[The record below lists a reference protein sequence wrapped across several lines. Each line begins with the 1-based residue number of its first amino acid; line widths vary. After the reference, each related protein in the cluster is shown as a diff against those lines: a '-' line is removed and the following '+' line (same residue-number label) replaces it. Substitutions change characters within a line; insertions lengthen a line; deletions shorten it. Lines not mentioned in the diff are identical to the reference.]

1 MRYSVSML
9 YNTSATMS
17 PSNIIIY
24 NKNGNPELAVDLF
37 KTVIVIGNT
46 IGFAQYIVQKT
57 NFMATRWGYA
67 SEVNLTLP
75 PNVTMFNLE
84 DIDKMRDYLLRTQ
97 TTDAVVIDK
106 TITLSPYKE
115 TLQSTRANNG
125 NLIRTA
131 IVQTQE
137 GLALKTYQSDLFN
150 NWLKTE
156 SIVGPGSISEITAV
170 STAAGSFTIDAL
182 NLAQKVYRMLNSI
195 LVAGGSYQDWID
207 AVYRHE
213 RATEIKTPMYIGG
226 LIKEITFD
234 EVVSVAASENTDVS
248 QPLGTIG
255 GVGRMGSKH
264 KGGTI
269 TAKADEPSIVIGIT
283 SITPRLDYS
292 QGNKWDVNI
301 RTMDDF
307 HKPALDQ
314 IGFQDLIT
322 DQMAYWETQNSANGT
337 VQNLIS

>member
-1 MRYSVSML
+1 
-9 YNTSATMS
+9 
-17 PSNIIIY
+17 
-24 NKNGNPELAVDLF
+24 
-37 KTVIVIGNT
+37 
-46 IGFAQYIVQKT
+46 
-57 NFMATRWGYA
+57 
-67 SEVNLTLP
+67 
-75 PNVTMFNLE
+75 
-84 DIDKMRDYLLRTQ
+84 
-97 TTDAVVIDK
+97 
-106 TITLSPYKE
+106 
-115 TLQSTRANNG
+115 
-125 NLIRTA
+125 
-131 IVQTQE
+131 
-137 GLALKTYQSDLFN
+137 
-150 NWLKTE
+150 
-156 SIVGPGSISEITAV
+156 
-170 STAAGSFTIDAL
+170 
-182 NLAQKVYRMLNSI
+182 
-195 LVAGGSYQDWID
+195 
-207 AVYRHE
+207 
-213 RATEIKTPMYIGG
+213 MYIGG

-234 EVVSVAASENTDVS
+234 EVVSVAASENADVS

-337 VQNLIS
+337 VQTFQSAGKQPSSRGD